1 MELFCCESENI
12 TRAYE
17 DPVLNEDS
25 RVFENLLVIEDRYV
39 LSSNYFKC
47 LQSDLK
53 PYMRTVVA
61 EWMQEVCEEE
71 RCQDEVF
78 PLAVNCLDRF
88 LLLVRVDKSQLQL
101 LGAVCLFLASKLRQ
115 SRPLTAERLC
125 LYSDHS
131 ISVVQLINWE
141 LLVLNTLKW
150 DLAAI
155 TPFDFVGHIL
165 RRLGITKGESLIRR
179 HAHTFIG
186 LCTTEVKFSMY
197 PPSMIA
203 AASVGAAIQG
213 LSARLEQKWASANDL
228 VFRLHEIT
236 GIESDCLRSCWE
248 QIEEIIV
255 NRLAAATLP
264 LSSSGAIPITMT
276 TSLKLAEQQMDPQD
290 LVQAE
295 TPTDVQDVLF

>member
-1 MELFCCESENI
+1 MELYCCESENV

-17 DPVLNEDS
+17 DPLLNEDS
-25 RVFENLLVIEDRYV
+25 RVFENLLVTEDRYV
-39 LSSNYFKC
+39 ISSNYFKC
-47 LQSDLK
+47 VQSDLK

-88 LLLVRVDKSQLQL
+88 LLMVRVDKSQLQL

-131 ISVVQLINWE
+131 ISVVQLISWE

-165 RRLGITKGESLIRR
+165 KRLGITKGDKLIRR

-186 LCTTEVKFSMY
+186 LCTTGEYSPLVLISDAPKQKEKKVNSDVLGEGCAKNISKSTAGTGIQELVFESVVRSTNYEAHLGTSPPEVS
-197 PPSMIA
+197 
-203 AASVGAAIQG
+203 ASIDSGQVRS
-213 LSARLEQKWASANDL
+213 SARHGLNH
-228 VFRLHEIT
+228 RLSLALQIT
-236 GIESDCLRSCWE
+236 NVL
-248 QIEEIIV
+248 
-255 NRLAAATLP
+255 T
-264 LSSSGAIPITMT
+264 SGYI
-276 TSLKLAEQQMDPQD
+276 
-290 LVQAE
+290 
-295 TPTDVQDVLF
+295 

>member
-1 MELFCCESENI
+1 MELYCCESENV
-12 TRAYE
+12 TRAYD

-39 LSSNYFKC
+39 LAANYFKC
-47 LQSDLK
+47 TQSDLK

-131 ISVVQLINWE
+131 ISVVQLISWE

-165 RRLGITKGESLIRR
+165 KRLGIMKGEQLIRR

-186 LCTTEVKFSMY
+186 LCTTGEC
-197 PPSMIA
+197 
-203 AASVGAAIQG
+203 
-213 LSARLEQKWASANDL
+213 LSL
-228 VFRLHEIT
+228 VLIF
-236 GIESDCLRSCWE
+236 G
-248 QIEEIIV
+248 
-255 NRLAAATLP
+255 
-264 LSSSGAIPITMT
+264 G
-276 TSLKLAEQQMDPQD
+276 
-290 LVQAE
+290 
-295 TPTDVQDVLF
+295 

>member
-1 MELFCCESENI
+1 MDLYCCETENI

-25 RVFENLLVIEDRYV
+25 RVFDNLLVIEDRYV

-47 LQSDLK
+47 VQNDLK

-78 PLAVNCLDRF
+78 PLAVNLLDRF
-88 LLLVRVDKSQLQL
+88 LLIVRVNKSQLQL

-131 ISVVQLINWE
+131 ISVSQLINWE
-141 LLVLNTLKW
+141 LLVLNALKW
-150 DLAAI
+150 DLSAI

-165 RRLGITKGESLIRR
+165 KRLGITKGEDLIRR

-186 LCTTEVKFSMY
+186 LCTTDMKFSMY
-197 PPSMIA
+197 PPSMVA
-203 AASVGAAIQG
+203 AASIGAAIQG
-213 LSARLEQKWASANDL
+213 LAARLEPKWASPEEL
-228 VFRLHEIT
+228 LFRLHEIM
-236 GIESDCLRSCWE
+236 GIEIDCLRSCWE
-248 QIEEIIV
+248 QIEEIILH
-255 NRLAAATLP
+255 RLAAATMP
-264 LSSSGAIPITMT
+264 VTTSVTIPI
-276 TSLKLAEQQMDPQD
+276 SSHKLQEQQCEPII
-290 LVQAE
+290 QAE
-295 TPTDVQDVLF
+295 TPPTDENDVMF